1 MKEYFKL
8 GTILLVICAIAAL
21 ALGVV
26 NGLTKDIIAE
36 NRDISSTDLVELL
49 PGATSKKEIAVSD
62 VDKES
67 KAYVEKAFEVS
78 GDNGLL
84 GYVVKVVTGGFHGDI
99 EMFVAISKEDKL
111 SGLRITSQSETAGL
125 GARISEEKFMAG
137 FKNKSIEK
145 GINMTKT
152 GASKDNEVDAITGAT
167 VSSTAVG
174 KGVNTAIAFYMETI
188 KGVDFNLDD
197 QDSTSGA
204 TGEASEGDTSSGAAG
219 EAEGDIDTTSEASV
233 SE

>member
-1 MKEYFKL
+1 MKQYFKL
-8 GTILLVICAIAAL
+8 GMILFVICAIAAL
-21 ALGVV
+21 SLGFV

-36 NRDISSTDLVELL
+36 NRDISSSDLVELL
-49 PGATSKKEIAVSD
+49 PGAVDKKEVNTSN
-62 VDKES
+62 VDKEA
-67 KAYVEKAFEVS
+67 KAYVDKAFEVS
-78 GDNGLL
+78 GNDGLV
-84 GYVVKVVTGGFHGDI
+84 GYVFKVVTGGFHGDI

-111 SGLRITSQSETAGL
+111 SGIKITSQSETAGL

-137 FKNKSIEK
+137 FKNKNIEK
-145 GINMTKT
+145 GISMTKT
-152 GASKDNEVDAITGAT
+152 AASKDNEVDAITGAT

-188 KGVDFNLDD
+188 KGVEFNLDE

-204 TGEASEGDTSSGAAG
+204 TGEASEEDTSSGATG
-219 EAEGDIDTTSEASV
+219 EAEGENDTSSEASV